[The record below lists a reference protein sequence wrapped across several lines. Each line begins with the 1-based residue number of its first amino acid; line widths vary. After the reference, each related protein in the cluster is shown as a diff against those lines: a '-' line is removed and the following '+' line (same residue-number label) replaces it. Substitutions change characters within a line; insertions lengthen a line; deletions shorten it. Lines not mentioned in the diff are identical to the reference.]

1 MTILVQDRAEIL
13 GEVIAG
19 QVVLSTFGRIVRDC
33 WLRNAEN
40 RPGIE
45 MAEYVVM
52 PNHVHGI
59 ICIRAPTSPIG
70 LRTTPPSRRQM
81 ALSKAVGRFKMVAAK
96 YINYRRRTPGTRVWQ
111 RSYYERII
119 RNEAEYQRIVR
130 YIALNPR
137 RWDDNRPG

>member
-1 MTILVQDRAEIL
+1 
-13 GEVIAG
+13 
-19 QVVLSTFGRIVRDC
+19 
-33 WLRNAEN
+33 
-40 RPGIE
+40 
-45 MAEYVVM
+45 
-52 PNHVHGI
+52 
-59 ICIRAPTSPIG
+59 
-70 LRTTPPSRRQM
+70 M